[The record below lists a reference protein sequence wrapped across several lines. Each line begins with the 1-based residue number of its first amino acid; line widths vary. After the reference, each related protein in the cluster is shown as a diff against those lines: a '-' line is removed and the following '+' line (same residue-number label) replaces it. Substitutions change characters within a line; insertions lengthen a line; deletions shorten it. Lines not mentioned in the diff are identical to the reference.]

1 MNREPVSRELFDEV
15 MVPNYAPGSVIP
27 VKGEGSHVWDQEGK
41 EYIDLAGGIAVT
53 CLGHNH
59 PGLVGALMEQAE
71 KIWHLSNVMT
81 NEPALRLAKTLCDLT
96 FAERVFFANS
106 GGEAN
111 EAAFKL
117 ARRYAWEHFGPEKNE
132 IISFKSSFHGRTL
145 FTVSVGG
152 QPKYLEGFE
161 PAPGG
166 IHHADFNDLE
176 SVRKLISKDKTCAV
190 VVEPIQGEGGVMPG
204 DPEFLKGLRQLCDEN
219 DALLV
224 FDEVQSGVGRTG
236 HLYAYQ
242 MYGVTPDILST
253 AKGLGGGFPVAA
265 MLTTEKVAK
274 SLGIGTLGSTYGGN
288 ALACAVA
295 QRVIDTVS
303 QPDIL
308 KGVGARSERLRKR
321 MMDIG
326 ERYGIFSEVRGS
338 GLLLG
343 CVLTEEWKGKAK
355 EFLNAGLNEGVMVL
369 IAGPNVVRLAP
380 SLIIPE
386 PDIDEAL
393 ARFEAG
399 VKKVCGK

>member
-1 MNREPVSRELFDEV
+1 MPRRRAFQ
-15 MVPNYAPGSVIP
+15 G
-27 VKGEGSHVWDQEGK
+27 
-41 EYIDLAGGIAVT
+41 LA
-53 CLGHNH
+53 
-59 PGLVGALMEQAE
+59 
-71 KIWHLSNVMT
+71 
-81 NEPALRLAKTLCDLT
+81 
-96 FAERVFFANS
+96 
-106 GGEAN
+106 
-111 EAAFKL
+111 
-117 ARRYAWEHFGPEKNE
+117 
-132 IISFKSSFHGRTL
+132 
-145 FTVSVGG
+145 
-152 QPKYLEGFE
+152 
-161 PAPGG
+161 
-166 IHHADFNDLE
+166 
-176 SVRKLISKDKTCAV
+176 
-190 VVEPIQGEGGVMPG
+190 
-204 DPEFLKGLRQLCDEN
+204 
-219 DALLV
+219 
-224 FDEVQSGVGRTG
+224 VQ
-236 HLYAYQ
+236 
-242 MYGVTPDILST
+242 
-253 AKGLGGGFPVAA
+253 GLGGGFPVAA

-274 SLGIGTLGSTYGGN
+274 SLGIGTHGSTYGGN